1 MLLIGEIAKLA
12 GVTPRTVR
20 HYHRIGLLA
29 EPERNSSGYRSYGL
43 SALSRLLQIRKL
55 TALGMGLSE
64 VTDALAETDT
74 GAVDVKEI
82 LVELDA
88 ELADGEADI
97 QRRRAVIARLL
108 EDGDDPTLSPEL
120 AAAVRG
126 LELPPREIGMLRAA
140 EVALPEFVDP
150 YLTGA
155 RQDSPWQIW
164 DQKLAALADA
174 EANDPRVGEVA
185 GELYAMLPELLPADV
200 PAELTADQTAT
211 VAATAR
217 FGQMMLTDMSPGQRR
232 VFELLVEYGR
242 REPEK
247 WGR

>member
-29 EPERNSSGYRSYGL
+29 EPERTAGGYRSYGM
-43 SALSRLLQIRKL
+43 SALSRLLQIRKF
-55 TALGMGLSE
+55 TALGMGLGE
-64 VTDALAETDT
+64 VADALADT
-74 GAVDVKEI
+74 GAVDLREI
-82 LVELDA
+82 LAELDA
-88 ELADGEADI
+88 ELAEGESEI

-108 EDGDDPTLSPEL
+108 EHGDDPTLSPEL

-126 LELPPREIGMLRAA
+126 LDLPQSEIGILRAA
-140 EVALPEFVDP
+140 EVALPELVDS

-155 RQDSPWQIW
+155 GRESPWQEW
-164 DQKLAALADA
+164 DLKMAALADTG
-174 EANDPRVGEVA
+174 ANDPRVEEIA
-185 GELYAMLPELLPADV
+185 GELYAMLPGLLPTDV

-232 VFELLVEYGR
+232 AMELLVEYGR
-242 REPEK
+242 REPER
-247 WGR
+247 WGQ

>member
-29 EPERNSSGYRSYGL
+29 EPERTASGYRSYGM
-43 SALSRLLQIRKL
+43 SALSRLLQIRKF
-55 TALGMGLSE
+55 TALGMGLGE
-64 VTDALAETDT
+64 VADALAEK
-74 GAVDVKEI
+74 GAEDLREI

-88 ELADGEADI
+88 ELADGESEI

-108 EDGDDPTLSPEL
+108 AYGDDPTLSPEL
-120 AAAVRG
+120 AVAVRG
-126 LELPPREIGMLRAA
+126 LDLPEGEIGILRAA
-140 EVALPEFVDP
+140 EVALPELVDR
-150 YLTGA
+150 YLAGVG
-155 RQDSPWQIW
+155 QSSPWQGW
-164 DQKLAALADA
+164 NLKLAALADA
-174 EANDPRVGEVA
+174 DANDPRVDEIA
-185 GELYAMLPELLPADV
+185 GELYAMLPGLLPTDL
-200 PAELTADQTAT
+200 PTELTADQTAT

-232 VFELLVEYGR
+232 AMELLVEYGR

-247 WGR
+247 WGQ

>member
-12 GVTPRTVR
+12 GVTTRTVR

-29 EPERNSSGYRSYGL
+29 EPERTAGGYRSYGM

-55 TALGMGLSE
+55 TALGMGLGE
-64 VTDALAETDT
+64 VADALAET
-74 GAVDVKEI
+74 GAVDLREI
-82 LVELDA
+82 LTELDA
-88 ELADGEADI
+88 ELADEESEI

-108 EDGDDPTLSPEL
+108 EHGDDPTLSPEL

-126 LELPPREIGMLRAA
+126 LDLPEGEIEMLRAS
-140 EVALPEFVDP
+140 EVALPELVDT
-150 YLTGA
+150 YLAGVG
-155 RQDSPWQIW
+155 QNSPWQEW
-164 DQKLAALADA
+164 SLKLAALTDAD
-174 EANDPRVGEVA
+174 ANDPRVEEIA
-185 GELYAMLPELLPADV
+185 GELYAMLPDLLPTDV
-200 PAELTADQTAT
+200 PAELAADQTAT

-232 VFELLVEYGR
+232 VMELLVEYGR

-247 WGR
+247 WGQ

>member
-20 HYHRIGLLA
+20 HYHRIGLLP
-29 EPERNSSGYRSYGL
+29 EPERTSSGYRSYGM

-64 VTDALAETDT
+64 VTDALAET
-74 GAVDVKEI
+74 GAVDVREI

-88 ELADGEADI
+88 ELADGESEI

-108 EDGDDPTLSPEL
+108 EHGDDPTLSPEL
-120 AAAVRG
+120 ATAVRG
-126 LELPPREIGMLRAA
+126 LDLPQREIGILRAA
-140 EVALPEFVDP
+140 EVALPELVGS
-150 YLTGA
+150 YLTGVG
-155 RQDSPWQIW
+155 QESPWQGW
-164 DQKLAALADA
+164 NLKLAALADA
-174 EANDPRVGEVA
+174 DADDPRIDEIA
-185 GELYAMLPELLPADV
+185 GELYAMLPGLLPTDV

-232 VFELLVEYGR
+232 ALELLVEYGR
-242 REPEK
+242 QEPDK
-247 WGR
+247 WGQ